1 MLLELGKPQ
10 LTHELLV
17 KLLAEITTIVNAR
30 PIYLCYQMCNDVQD
44 YNMNLISHLLAQLL
58 MHVCKEL

>member
-17 KLLAEITTIVNAR
+17 KLLAEVTTIVNAR

-44 YNMNLISHLLAQLL
+44 
-58 MHVCKEL
+58 